1 MLLFRWAILLLLL
14 AAGVS
19 FAFYAGTG
27 QLKYRR
33 FGWIV
38 LKWTLLAAYTA
49 FRSGHALNN
58 KLLRELLA
66 NSDAYEVVTFEDE
79 KRAPRGFGEVARAW

>member
-14 AAGVS
+14 LAGAS

-27 QLKYRR
+27 QFRYRR

-38 LKWTLLAAYTA
+38 LKWTLLAA
-49 FRSGHALNN
+49 F
-58 KLLRELLA
+58 
-66 NSDAYEVVTFEDE
+66 
-79 KRAPRGFGEVARAW
+79 GFFAVLIAERVA

>member
-14 AAGVS
+14 VAGVS

-27 QLKYRR
+27 QVKYRR

-38 LKWTLLAAYTA
+38 FKWTVLAA
-49 FRSGHALNN
+49 L
-58 KLLRELLA
+58 
-66 NSDAYEVVTFEDE
+66 
-79 KRAPRGFGEVARAW
+79 GFFAVLISERVA